1 MNICFIIIDLLCLHG
16 KHYFQLNEVENSSI
30 AHCVSFYFHAT
41 VDAKLQLSSNCV
53 LIQNKHSFQ
62 V

>member
-1 MNICFIIIDLLCLHG
+1 MIDLLCLHG